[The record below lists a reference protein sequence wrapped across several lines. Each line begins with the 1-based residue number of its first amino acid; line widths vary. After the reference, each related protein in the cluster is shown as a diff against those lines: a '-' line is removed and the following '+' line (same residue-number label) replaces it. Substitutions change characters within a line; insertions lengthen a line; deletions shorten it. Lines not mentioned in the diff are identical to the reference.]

1 MSQPRIACLDQPA
14 PLRRSLLL
22 GLGASPLMGW
32 AGPLQ
37 VPVVIGENSAR
48 PFVEPLLQR
57 VGKAAGIEWQLEV
70 APWPRALSM
79 AERGQALAF
88 GMARTAEREGVF
100 AFSAPVFDNHVW
112 MLVRRDQRLDFRSLD
127 DLRERTVCIARRT
140 SYGGS
145 FDAIKG
151 RQFKV
156 EYVDGDLG
164 ARLRMLIAGRCDL
177 TLGSHRSRD
186 PWLIERRARQLS
198 GLGAAIAVLP
208 SPMSVE
214 PVHFGVAASAPL
226 AALLPRISQAV
237 QRERAAI
244 RALVDS
250 EL

>member
-1 MSQPRIACLDQPA
+1 MHLSRSTCPA
-14 PLRRSLLL
+14 WPGGMRRLLL
-22 GLGASPLMGW
+22 LALCASPLR
-32 AGPLQ
+32 ALPDPVR

-48 PFVEPLLQR
+48 PFIEALLSR
-57 VGKAAGIEWQLEV
+57 IGRAAGIEWQLEV
-70 APWPRALSM
+70 APWPRALLM

-88 GMARTAEREGVF
+88 GMARTAERDSVF
-100 AFSAPVFDNHVW
+100 SFSGPVFNNHVW
-112 MLVRRDQRLDFRSLD
+112 MLVRRDQWLEFRSLD
-127 DLRERTVCIARRT
+127 DLRDRTVCIARKT

-145 FDAIKG
+145 FDAAKG

-156 EYVDGDLG
+156 EHVDGDLG

-208 SPMSVE
+208 APMSVE
-214 PVHFGVAASAPL
+214 PVHFGVGIGTPL
-226 AALLPRISQAV
+226 AALLPRITVAV

-244 RALVDS
+244 GALVESD
-250 EL
+250 L